1 MILVGEERGWQTKIS
16 ELESRMTEEQLADA
30 KKRLES
36 VSSPTA
42 K

>member
-1 MILVGEERGWQTKIS
+1 VGEERGWQTRIS
-16 ELESRMTEEQLADA
+16 ELEPRMTEEQLAEA